1 MDLLIRKDE
10 QSQAD
15 KDIRDWGSL
24 TWLAS
29 GSLENARG
37 VTVGRVVIKKGM
49 ANPPH
54 VHGNSE
60 EVLYLLHGKLEHYVG
75 EAVTSMASG
84 DTITIPAGIRHH
96 AQSVGDEDADM
107 MVVYSSAYREYENV

>member
-1 MDLLIRKDE
+1 MDLLIRKDA
-10 QSQAD
+10 QAQTD
-15 KDIRDWGSL
+15 KDSRDWGSL

-29 GSLENARG
+29 GSLGNAQG

-49 ANPPH
+49 ANPSH

-60 EVLYLLHGKLEHYVG
+60 EVLYLLRGRLEHFVG
-75 EAVTSMASG
+75 EAMTEMTPG
-84 DTITIPAGIRHH
+84 DTITIPAGVKHH

-107 MVVYSSAYREYENV
+107 MVVYASAYREYENV